1 MLLVA
6 GLMVATLGCGPSAA
20 QLRAKEARLERREA
34 RAAAARKSRA
44 AARKSRAAARIR
56 AAEREVDKRQRELE
70 ERRARA
76 RAVQGA
82 TGGRALPIYTNV
94 LVTGKATKSP
104 KSGEP
109 HSLLHPRNGRRFGTC
124 RCNIGMDHAVFR

>member
-34 RAAAARKSRA
+34 RAA